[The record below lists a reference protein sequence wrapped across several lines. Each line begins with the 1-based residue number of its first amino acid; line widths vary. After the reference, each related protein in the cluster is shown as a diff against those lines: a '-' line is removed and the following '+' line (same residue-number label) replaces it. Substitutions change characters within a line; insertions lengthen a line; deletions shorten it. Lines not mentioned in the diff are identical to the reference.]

1 MLIAVTVALA
11 AVVGLTLGLLGGGGS
26 ILMVPLLAYVAS
38 LPTREAIATSL
49 VVVGATSAVGV
60 VGHARAGRVLWRSG
74 LLFGVTGT
82 VGAFA
87 GGLVG
92 SRLPGQLLMGGFAVL
107 MVITAV
113 AMLRGRR
120 GATSARPGRPS
131 SGRILLI
138 GAGVGL
144 VTGLLGAG
152 GGFLIVPALTLLA
165 GLPIAAAVGT
175 SLLVIA
181 MNSAAGLAGHLTAVP
196 IDWALAGAVTAA
208 AVLGSLVGARLLPRV
223 SAEMLRRGFGWFV
236 LAMGAFVL
244 VQQAPDHLRVA
255 AVLALAVIGTA
266 MGTCSAFVP
275 RCPLRHAGARAAGA
289 AAAAG
294 A

>member
-1 MLIAVTVALA
+1 MLIAATVALA

-26 ILMVPLLAYVAS
+26 ILMVPLLAYVAGM
-38 LPTREAIATSL
+38 PTTEAVAASL
-49 VVVGATSAVGV
+49 VVVGATSAVSV
-60 VGHARAGRVLWRSG
+60 IGHARAGRVHWRTG
-74 LLFGVTGT
+74 LLFGATGMA
-82 VGAFA
+82 GALA
-87 GGLVG
+87 GGLISG
-92 SRLPGQLLMGGFAVL
+92 HLPGQLLMSGFAVL

-120 GATSARPGRPS
+120 GAASSGPVRSSPGRVQ
-131 SGRILLI
+131 LI

-181 MNSAAGLAGHLTAVP
+181 MNSAAGLAGHLTTVNV
-196 IDWALAGAVTAA
+196 DWALIAAATAA

-223 SAEMLRRGFGWFV
+223 PAEKLRRGFGWFV
-236 LAMGAFVL
+236 LGMGAVVL
-244 VQQAPDHLRVA
+244 VQQAPDHLQVP
-255 AVLALAVIGTA
+255 AVLVVAVLGTA
-266 MGTCSAFVP
+266 MGTCSAVVP
-275 RCPLRHAGARAAGA
+275 RCPLRPAGARAAGA
-289 AAAAG
+289 
-294 A
+294 